1 MTGRVLRRM
10 NIVVSWVNGRSMTN
24 PPHGQA
30 QTLPA
35 GIRIG
40 PATREE
46 CLEATADPN
55 LDMTREFVE
64 QAFSRDSFCVAA
76 FHDGRMVS
84 YAWRASRCA
93 PHTGTVVVRVDADS
107 SYGFKALTLPAYRG
121 LGIYPA
127 IARAEVALCRARG
140 LDRGVSF
147 TDIDNLAS
155 IKADVKFGN
164 EIIGLA
170 GIAKLGRTTVA
181 FHDAAVRRSGFR
193 FVVSQSAS
201 DV

>member
-1 MTGRVLRRM
+1 MTGRVLRRL
-10 NIVVSWVNGRSMTN
+10 NIVVSWVNGRSMTD
-24 PPHGQA
+24 PPHGEVQA
-30 QTLPA
+30 LPA

-64 QAFSRDSFCVAA
+64 QAFSSDSFCVAA
-76 FHDGRMVS
+76 FHEGRMVS
-84 YAWRASRCA
+84 YAWRAGCCA
-93 PHTGTVVVRVDADS
+93 PHMDTVVVRVAADS

-140 LDRGVSF
+140 LVRGVSF

-170 GIAKLGRTTVA
+170 GIAKLSRTTIT
-181 FHDAAVRRSGFR
+181 FHDSAVRQSGFR
-193 FVVSQSAS
+193 FVVGRSAS
-201 DV
+201 DI